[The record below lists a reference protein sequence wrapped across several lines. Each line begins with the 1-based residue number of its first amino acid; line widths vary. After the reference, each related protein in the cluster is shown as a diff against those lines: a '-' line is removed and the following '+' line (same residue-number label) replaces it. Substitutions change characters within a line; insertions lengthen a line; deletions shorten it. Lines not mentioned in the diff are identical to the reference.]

1 MLLLVTLIDNNI
13 SFLNIL
19 VVYKPNWIRL
29 ERNYGSTQSIRVDKK
44 KKKNP
49 IIQYTRADPIQ
60 PKKSGLT
67 GFFFNL
73 YVKHIFISFYIVF
86 QFAR

>member
-44 KKKNP
+44 KKKKPYHSIYKGRPNP
-49 IIQYTRADPIQ
+49 TQKIWID
-60 PKKSGLT
+60 
-67 GFFFNL
+67 GFFL
-73 YVKHIFISFYIVF
+73 
-86 QFAR
+86 